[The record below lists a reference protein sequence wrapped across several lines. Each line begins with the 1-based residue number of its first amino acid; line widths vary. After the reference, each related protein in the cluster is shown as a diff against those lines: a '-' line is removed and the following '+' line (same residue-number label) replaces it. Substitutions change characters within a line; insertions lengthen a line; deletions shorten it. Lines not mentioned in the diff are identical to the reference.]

1 MAVKTYQ
8 VDPLLKLNQ
17 KRPTPRR
24 SPTRKFLAPDQLID
38 FWIPKS
44 STPFILYPFHSLQN
58 TVSTPFILYPFHSL

>member
-1 MAVKTYQ
+1 MVDLGPSRYNGEDIMAVKTYQ

-38 FWIPKS
+38 F
-44 STPFILYPFHSLQN
+44 
-58 TVSTPFILYPFHSL
+58 